1 MLGPKGLR
9 SLTTSE
15 DAVGGHIL
23 YTLTTLSIATYN
35 TATMGRGRLGVEMSP
50 IPRLVGATSKLTS
63 QTTCATTINFLH
75 RLK

>member
-1 MLGPKGLR
+1 MFGPKGLR
-9 SLTTSE
+9 SLTTTE

-35 TATMGRGRLGVEMSP
+35 TATMGRGRLGAEISNVA
-50 IPRLVGATSKLTS
+50 RLVGATSKLTS
-63 QTTCATTINFLH
+63 QSTCASTFHSLH